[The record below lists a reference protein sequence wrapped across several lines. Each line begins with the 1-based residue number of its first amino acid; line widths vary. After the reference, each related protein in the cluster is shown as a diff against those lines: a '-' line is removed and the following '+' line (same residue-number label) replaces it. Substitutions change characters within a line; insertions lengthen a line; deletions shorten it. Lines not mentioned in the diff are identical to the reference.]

1 MAIVFMPAMLQPL
14 TGGVS
19 QVRVAGR
26 TIRTIINNLEE
37 RFPGVKERLLQ
48 DGDLR
53 PDVAIAVDGEMGLD
67 GLAEQVG
74 EDSEVHFIPPISGG
88 RDREPSGASFRHAQL
103 YLRRSRD
110 NYGCRCARIQS
121 RKARII
127 GMMPYA
133 LPCCTKPAS
142 TSAGNNGNRPL
153 AGVCA

>member
-1 MAIVFMPAMLQPL
+1 MGPPRQCYHPDYSQTHDACADYTTVCVEQAHGVMTRLMAIVFIPAMLQPL

-48 DGDLR
+48 EGDLR

-88 RDREPSGASFRHAQL
+88 
-103 YLRRSRD
+103 
-110 NYGCRCARIQS
+110 
-121 RKARII
+121 
-127 GMMPYA
+127 
-133 LPCCTKPAS
+133 
-142 TSAGNNGNRPL
+142 
-153 AGVCA
+153 